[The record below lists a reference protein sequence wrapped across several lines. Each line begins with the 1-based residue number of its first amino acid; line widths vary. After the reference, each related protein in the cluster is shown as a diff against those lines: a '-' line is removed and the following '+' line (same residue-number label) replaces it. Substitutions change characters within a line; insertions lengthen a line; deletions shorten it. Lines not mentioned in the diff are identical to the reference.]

1 VFCVALHPILFL
13 AHRYVARFAFPP
25 VLAQAVPVLAHAV
38 RGALARAHRVS
49 AFGTSVASFAR
60 AFRRGRRRKRK
71 VLVQIEVVASFVTED
86 DFVFVLKGV
95 AFLVLVHRHL
105 RHEPIGNLP
114 SRPHGKRE
122 EPHEVERESLSKS
135 RLTSSTRMTTVVVL
149 FQIVFF
155 TSSHY

>member
-86 DFVFVLKGV
+86 DLVVVLKGV
-95 AFLVLVHRHL
+95 ALVLVHRHL

-114 SRPHGKRE
+114 TRPHGKRE

-135 RLTSSTRMTTVVVL
+135 RLTSSTMTTVVVL

>member
-1 VFCVALHPILFL
+1 
-13 AHRYVARFAFPP
+13 
-25 VLAQAVPVLAHAV
+25 LAHAV

-95 AFLVLVHRHL
+95 ALVLVHRHL
-105 RHEPIGNLP
+105 RHEPI
-114 SRPHGKRE
+114 RPHGKRE
-122 EPHEVERESLSKS
+122 EPHAVERESLSKS
-135 RLTSSTRMTTVVVL
+135 RLTSSTRMTVVVL

>member
-1 VFCVALHPILFL
+1 
-13 AHRYVARFAFPP
+13 
-25 VLAQAVPVLAHAV
+25 V

-86 DFVFVLKGV
+86 DLVVVLKGV
-95 AFLVLVHRHL
+95 ALVLVHRHL
-105 RHEPIGNLP
+105 RREPIGNLP

-135 RLTSSTRMTTVVVL
+135 RLTSSTMMTVVL
-149 FQIVFF
+149 FQIIL

>member
-1 VFCVALHPILFL
+1 
-13 AHRYVARFAFPP
+13 
-25 VLAQAVPVLAHAV
+25 LAHAV

-86 DFVFVLKGV
+86 DLVVVLKGV
-95 AFLVLVHRHL
+95 ALVLVHRHL
-105 RHEPIGNLP
+105 HHKPIGNLP

-122 EPHEVERESLSKS
+122 EPHEVERESLSR
-135 RLTSSTRMTTVVVL
+135 RLTSSTMMVVL
-149 FQIVFF
+149 FQIVL

>member
-1 VFCVALHPILFL
+1 VFCVALHSILFL

-60 AFRRGRRRKRK
+60 AFRRGRRRRK

-86 DFVFVLKGV
+86 DFVVVLKGV
-95 AFLVLVHRHL
+95 ALVLVHRHL
-105 RHEPIGNLP
+105 HHKPIGNLP

-122 EPHEVERESLSKS
+122 EPHEVERESLSR
-135 RLTSSTRMTTVVVL
+135 RLTSSTMMVVL
-149 FQIVFF
+149 FQIVL

>member
-1 VFCVALHPILFL
+1 
-13 AHRYVARFAFPP
+13 
-25 VLAQAVPVLAHAV
+25 V

-60 AFRRGRRRKRK
+60 ALRRGRRRKRK

-86 DFVFVLKGV
+86 DLVVVLKGV
-95 AFLVLVHRHL
+95 VALVLVHRHL

-114 SRPHGKRE
+114 TRPHGKRE
-122 EPHEVERESLSKS
+122 EPHAVERESLSKS
-135 RLTSSTRMTTVVVL
+135 RLTSSTRTTVVVL